1 MTVNIHPIFKGYY
14 TVDCTIPKYVWTSA
28 QMTLPYWTILDP
40 KGKSNMVKSS
50 GTSPNIFRYCTVNCI
65 ITFLLYIQLF
75 KVNATLKLHFVRI
88 VLPCKQQNVT

>member
-50 GTSPNIFRYCTVNCI
+50 GHESKYISV
-65 ITFLLYIQLF
+65 LYSQLY
-75 KVNATLKLHFVRI
+75 
-88 VLPCKQQNVT
+88 